1 MWGHILGETV
11 SSIRTGRS
19 YLKKREELEAMGFSY
34 LASVQVHSA
43 PRISPACPLDHH
55 TTQSPSSRSLTPLPL
70 PHPIASQMKYEREYA
85 YTYVRSALTQ
95 YKAIHGHLKPKTDEV
110 CEGDAYPEN
119 LRGFKI
125 GLVVPH
131 IRTGRCF
138 KDMRAD
144 LEVRPMDTL
153 PRPLSSPHLAPI

>member
-1 MWGHILGETV
+1 
-11 SSIRTGRS
+11 
-19 YLKKREELEAMGFSY
+19 
-34 LASVQVHSA
+34 
-43 PRISPACPLDHH
+43 
-55 TTQSPSSRSLTPLPL
+55 
-70 PHPIASQMKYEREYA
+70 MKYEREYA

-138 KDMRAD
+138 KDMRVD

-153 PRPLSSPHLAPI
+153 TRPLSSPYLAPI